1 MGIVAGVRLSS
12 LELLVR
18 SLSARRRSERIY
30 FPTPEARE
38 KEGISLCSFACY
50 PILPHNNNQSTSSC
64 CFICR
69 YLPVEQ
75 TTRMSHNELLA
86 QFQMVTGT
94 ADTVSRQFLSR
105 AHWNLEAALSA
116 YFDAGLDPPTEMI
129 APPPSALPPPPVQ
142 LELGELPVA
151 ALYDKRNKTRA
162 TLRGVRV
169 RGLVQD
175 LLAELRVEFR
185 FHNATDNPIEALY
198 ATT

>member
-1 MGIVAGVRLSS
+1 
-12 LELLVR
+12 
-18 SLSARRRSERIY
+18 
-30 FPTPEARE
+30 
-38 KEGISLCSFACY
+38 
-50 PILPHNNNQSTSSC
+50 
-64 CFICR
+64 
-69 YLPVEQ
+69 
-75 TTRMSHNELLA
+75 MSHNELLA